1 MLSRRSQAC
10 DNDHL
15 VSIVWF
21 RADLRRIKC
30 TVTKDTVE
38 AVEDGLF
45 LFATC

>member
-1 MLSRRSQAC
+1 MLLRRSQAC

-15 VSIVWF
+15 VSILWF

-30 TVTKDTVE
+30 TV
-38 AVEDGLF
+38 EDGLF